1 MRKFMI
7 SAAIIALIA
16 GTSLAIAQDRDH
28 RDSGNEGRG
37 GAQQGERGGG
47 PRADRPAPSRQAA
60 PDPAMNGRN
69 AIGQREMREH
79 HDTPAAADTMRG
91 INRAMD
97 RNPGRQDSNRRDN
110 NRSDFNGQNANR
122 PDANNNDR
130 RGNPGRQDRQD
141 NNRQDNNR
149 QDNNRSNFN
158 GQNAN
163 RPDFNNNDRRDN
175 RRNDN
180 NRPGFDQRNSNGFGN
195 DIRGDRRGGS
205 RHDFSDFRNFHQNF
219 RADRRFRAPSYRR
232 PPGYYARRWSW
243 GQVLPSFFWTQN
255 YWLTDYYDYDLP
267 SPPFG
272 AIWVRVGDD
281 ALLID
286 RESGE
291 IIEVDYGVF
300 Y

>member
-7 SAAIIALIA
+7 SAAIIALVA
-16 GTSLAIAQDRDH
+16 GSSLAIAQDRDH
-28 RDSGNEGRG
+28 RDGGNEGRG

-47 PRADRPAPSRQAA
+47 PRAGRPAPQAA

-79 HDTPAAADTMRG
+79 HDTPTASAAAQPASGTPAAAADTMRG

-97 RNPGRQDSNRRDN
+97 RNPGRQDSNR
-110 NRSDFNGQNANR
+110 
-122 PDANNNDR
+122 
-130 RGNPGRQDRQD
+130 
-141 NNRQDNNR
+141 

-158 GQNAN
+158 GQNGN

-195 DIRGDRRGGS
+195 DMRGDRRGDS
-205 RHDFSDFRNFHQNF
+205 RRDFSDFRNFHQNF

-267 SPPFG
+267 PPPFG

-291 IIEVDYGVF
+291 IIEVDYGIF